1 MGVKQKK
8 SLDSRVWKSIANW
21 KNYFEIQKDILKSSF
36 TFIAQGG
43 TIDSLKNELNKLSPS
58 PHPLTIEKTIGK
70 NTLQI
75 NKLILKNVIRTD
87 NLGHLFPWTFTQ
99 GKDIKIPWV
108 DLKFRKSARISSF
121 DSGQENFSHFI
132 ASLHFSINELSQVE
146 NLIISQGTDTLANKA
161 CLFAVMLSPYL
172 YASKKK
178 VIFIGSSESGY
189 VEDSLAISNITG
201 GIYTGLEKQ
210 LHGGVYIVTAIRKDQ
225 NQVIEILPGLGTVK
239 LHSDGIF
246 HSPNSGAILQIIN
259 NRIFKTSLC
268 DDLYE
273 RIKNMEIFPYLSRF
287 YFRETTFDRLEK
299 AFKLAHIVSVD
310 NDSQI
315 IPLLYNKGK
324 RIFIIK
330 ARGSGTAPIDWKK
343 QLVNI
348 VVKKNVTVLVITSAD
363 SGDVNLKKYAA
374 GLDIKKVISGR
385 TLREEAAMTL
395 AVIGHDLKMNEGYTG
410 DDIQQLID
418 RFCYLSGMIGD

>member
-1 MGVKQKK
+1 MSSPVYPSFIFK
-8 SLDSRVWKSIANW
+8 SCPITAKVMAASSLNVRPLMTFLISKPAAYFFRLTSPLSADVITNTVTFFFTAMFTSCFFQSIGAVP
-21 KNYFEIQKDILKSSF
+21 LPLA
-36 TFIAQGG
+36 FI
-43 TIDSLKNELNKLSPS
+43 
-58 PHPLTIEKTIGK
+58 
-70 NTLQI
+70 
-75 NKLILKNVIRTD
+75 
-87 NLGHLFPWTFTQ
+87 
-99 GKDIKIPWV
+99 IKIRFP
-108 DLKFRKSARISSF
+108 L
-121 DSGQENFSHFI
+121 
-132 ASLHFSINELSQVE
+132 
-146 NLIISQGTDTLANKA
+146 
-161 CLFAVMLSPYL
+161 L
-172 YASKKK
+172 Y
-178 VIFIGSSESGY
+178 
-189 VEDSLAISNITG
+189 
-201 GIYTGLEKQ
+201 
-210 LHGGVYIVTAIRKDQ
+210 
-225 NQVIEILPGLGTVK
+225 
-239 LHSDGIF
+239 
-246 HSPNSGAILQIIN
+246 
-259 NRIFKTSLC
+259 
-268 DDLYE
+268 
-273 RIKNMEIFPYLSRF
+273 RF

>member
-121 DSGQENFSHFI
+121 DSGQENFSHFL
-132 ASLHFSINELSQVE
+132 ASLYFSINELNQVE
-146 NLIISQGTDTLANKA
+146 NLIISQGTDSLVNKA

-172 YASKKK
+172 Y
-178 VIFIGSSESGY
+178 
-189 VEDSLAISNITG
+189 
-201 GIYTGLEKQ
+201 
-210 LHGGVYIVTAIRKDQ
+210 
-225 NQVIEILPGLGTVK
+225 
-239 LHSDGIF
+239 
-246 HSPNSGAILQIIN
+246 
-259 NRIFKTSLC
+259 
-268 DDLYE
+268 
-273 RIKNMEIFPYLSRF
+273 RF